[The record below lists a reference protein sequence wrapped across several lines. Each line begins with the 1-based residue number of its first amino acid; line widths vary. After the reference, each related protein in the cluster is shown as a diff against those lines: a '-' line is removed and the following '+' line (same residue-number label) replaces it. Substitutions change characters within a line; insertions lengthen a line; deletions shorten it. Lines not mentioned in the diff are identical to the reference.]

1 MNVAAL
7 RHQID
12 RWLDRL
18 SPEHLALV
26 ASFIEFLS
34 QKQRQGVI
42 ISQNNLPEVFSAEIQ
57 EMPPANSFSIP
68 EPSEIDGE
76 GQSKAALLQDFRQAW
91 HEAMTGQTISVAQMW
106 EGIENDWLALNSSYS
121 FTNLQSQ
128 FTHSCKKYRSIRND
142 IQPIIEQ
149 LTRGERP
156 GDRIAGVGYAVFKL
170 RVRNSDTQKGK
181 SGGYRLIYYVQ
192 TATGII
198 LLTLYTKSEQVDIA
212 AEDIQNIITEYEQQ
226 QSEDR
231 EDI

>member
-1 MNVAAL
+1 MTDLPLIQVIVSPTFNRNL
-7 RHQID
+7 RT
-12 RWLDRL
+12 
-18 SPEHLALV
+18 LA
-26 ASFIEFLS
+26 
-34 QKQRQGVI
+34 
-42 ISQNNLPEVFSAEIQ
+42 
-57 EMPPANSFSIP
+57 
-68 EPSEIDGE
+68 
-76 GQSKAALLQDFRQAW
+76 
-91 HEAMTGQTISVAQMW
+91 
-106 EGIENDWLALNSSYS
+106 
-121 FTNLQSQ
+121 
-128 FTHSCKKYRSIRND
+128 KKYRSIRND

-149 LTRGERP
+149 LTRGELP

-192 TATGII
+192 TSTGII